1 MHTGRSR
8 AGHLAGTPVSCS
20 TARAASPRL
29 PLVPHGAGRRSWV
42 PPRRLRA
49 DWQLG
54 SSCRK
59 STGAAPCGSSA
70 NRESPARETRA
81 LRVGGRGTRAASPR
95 SARGAR
101 EGSAAAPLPHR
112 ASIPPPPAAVLPP
125 PRLSRALTAAVPLP
139 SRPRGGPQPAH
150 GCGGSRSPAPVL
162 PFPGGGCR
170 EWGEAAP
177 GPPSPGPRPPGAPAA
192 NRIAFGAAEPF
203 CSS

>member
-8 AGHLAGTPVSCS
+8 AGHLSGTPVSCS

-70 NRESPARETRA
+70 SRESPARETRA
-81 LRVGGRGTRAASPR
+81 LRVGGRGTRAAGTPQRPSGEGGQR
-95 SARGAR
+95 RCSAPAPCLHPPATCGRA
-101 EGSAAAPLPHR
+101 AAAPPAPRPHR
-112 ASIPPPPAAVLPP
+112 RCPAAIPAPRRPPARSWLRGKPE
-125 PRLSRALTAAVPLP
+125 PRAGAAVSGRRLP
-139 SRPRGGPQPAH
+139 GVGRG
-150 GCGGSRSPAPVL
+150 C
-162 PFPGGGCR
+162 PG
-170 EWGEAAP
+170 AAF
-177 GPPSPGPRPPGAPAA
+177 PRPTPAGGA
-192 NRIAFGAAEPF
+192 RSQQDRVLGQQSF